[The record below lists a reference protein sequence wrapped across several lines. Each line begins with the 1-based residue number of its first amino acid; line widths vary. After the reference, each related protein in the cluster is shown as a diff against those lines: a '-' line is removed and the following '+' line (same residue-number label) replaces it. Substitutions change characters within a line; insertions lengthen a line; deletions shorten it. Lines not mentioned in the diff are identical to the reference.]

1 MNNKKKNQN
10 FGIASKFNDLTERRK
25 EKRNY
30 FYCNW
35 TKKRNL
41 GALRSTKFKLK
52 KKIREIRVNRKPDL
66 MISGEKGRK
75 VLDFAEEINQ

>member
-1 MNNKKKNQN
+1 
-10 FGIASKFNDLTERRK
+10 
-25 EKRNY
+25 
-30 FYCNW
+30 
-35 TKKRNL
+35 
-41 GALRSTKFKLK
+41 LRSTKFKLK